1 MNNPT
6 GHLLI
11 TRDNVFKVIAISSI
25 LAPYIAII
33 LAVIRAPWFSI
44 WSNALSDLGEMEHI
58 CSAPIFNSGLALG
71 GYLLGLATA
80 LSQGIRAV
88 NRLILCIA
96 GFTLILIGVLNESY
110 GYIHFIVSVAF
121 FLAIIAYLTSYGYI
135 HVSLPAF
142 IIAIIDVIIWML
154 HFAYHLPP
162 GAAIPEILSSISFI
176 PFFLRE
182 TMKTEK

>member
-1 MNNPT
+1 MNNYT

-11 TRDNVFKVIAISSI
+11 TWNNVFRALVISSI

-33 LAVIRAPWFSI
+33 LAIIRAPWFNI
-44 WSNALSDLGEMEHI
+44 WANALSDLGKMKHI

-88 NRLILCIA
+88 NRLILCVA

-110 GYIHFIVSVAF
+110 GYIHFIVSLAF
-121 FLAIIAYLTSYGYI
+121 FLTIIAYLTSYGYI
-135 HVSLPAF
+135 YVSMPAF

-154 HFAYHLPP
+154 HFAYYLPP
-162 GAAIPEILSSISFI
+162 GAAIPEILSSISFV

-182 TMKTEK
+182 TMKTGK

>member
-1 MNNPT
+1 MSNHF
-6 GHLLI
+6 GRLLI
-11 TRDNVFKVIAISSI
+11 TRGNVFKIIVISSI
-25 LAPYIAII
+25 LAPYMAII
-33 LAVIRAPWFSI
+33 LAISHAPWFSI
-44 WSNALSDLGEMEHI
+44 WANALSDLGEMKHV

-71 GYLLGLATA
+71 GYLLGLATV

-110 GYIHFIVSVAF
+110 GYVHFTVSVAF
-121 FLAIIAYLTSYGYI
+121 FLTIIAYLTSYGYI

-142 IIAIIDVIIWML
+142 IIAIIDVVIWML

-162 GAAIPEILSSISFI
+162 GAAIPEILSSISFV
-176 PFFLRE
+176 PFFLHEAIKAR
-182 TMKTEK
+182 K